1 MMKRLIG
8 ILVLLTTIA
17 SCAFAQVAIGRDG
30 GGRQEAIRSGQV
42 IVKLA
47 PGARIGQLKGSA
59 GARIVEQIPGTDY
72 YLLEFPFGA
81 SVSER
86 VRVLRDEP
94 EVAEATPNYSY
105 QTAEV
110 LQTSQAFIDQTSQA
124 FIDQTSQAFIDQTS
138 QAFIDAQ
145 VPVKFVTQTF
155 VSNLH
160 LNDAHY
166 LTRGNGVKIAII
178 DTGLDFNHKLFRG
191 RIEYP
196 VFDFVDNDI
205 NPSEEP
211 GAGYGHG
218 TFVAGLAVLGA
229 PNATIMPI
237 RAFSGDGI
245 GTSFSIAKAIR
256 FAADNGARVINMSF
270 GLLEQ
275 DALVNDAISYALSKS
290 YLVAAAG
297 NDDQNFVHFPASA
310 TDLTFSVTSTGAG
323 DLKAPFANYNTE
335 IDASAP
341 GVELYSAYPDGRWA
355 IWSGTSFSTA
365 LVSGEVALL
374 LSIKPDASR
383 SELDRA
389 IKQGG
394 ENINGVNP
402 SYAGKLGR
410 RIDFRG
416 GLDRLGIQ

>member
-1 MMKRLIG
+1 MTFVAG
-8 ILVLLTTIA
+8 
-17 SCAFAQVAIGRDG
+17 CAFAQVAIGRDG
-30 GGRQEAIRSGQV
+30 GTRQDNSRPGQV

-72 YLLEFPFGA
+72 YLLELPFGA
-81 SVSER
+81 SVTDR
-86 VRVLRDEP
+86 VRILRNEP
-94 EVAEATPNYSY
+94 EVSEATPNYSY
-105 QTAEV
+105 QAAEV

-145 VPVKFVTQTF
+145 VPVKFVRQTF

-160 LNDAHY
+160 LNDAHF
-166 LTRGNGVKIAII
+166 LTLGNGVKIAVI
-178 DTGLDFNHKLFRG
+178 DTGLDFNHRLFRG

-218 TFVAGLAVLGA
+218 TFVAGLAVLSA

-237 RAFSGDGI
+237 RAFGGDGI

-270 GLLEQ
+270 GLLEE
-275 DALVNDAISYALSKS
+275 DTLVNDAINYAMTKA

-310 TDLTFSVTSTGAG
+310 TGRTFSVTSTGPG
-323 DLKAPFANYNTE
+323 DLKASFANYNTA
-335 IDASAP
+335 IDGAAP
-341 GVELYSAYPDGRWA
+341 GVDLYSAYPDGRWA
-355 IWSGTSFSTA
+355 TWSGTSFSTA
-365 LVSGEVALL
+365 LVSGEAALL
-374 LSIKPDASR
+374 LSLRPDASR
-383 SELDRA
+383 SDLEKAL
-389 IKQGG
+389 KQGG

-402 SYAGKLGR
+402 NYAGKLGR

-416 GLDRLGIQ
+416 GLDRLGLNR